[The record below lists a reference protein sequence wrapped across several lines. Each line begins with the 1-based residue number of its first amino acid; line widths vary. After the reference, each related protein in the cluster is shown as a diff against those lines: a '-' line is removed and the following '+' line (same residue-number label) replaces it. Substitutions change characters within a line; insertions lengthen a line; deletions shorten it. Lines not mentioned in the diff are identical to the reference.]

1 MPITAWRNLGKQIF
15 VIADS
20 SAWWLGDWLIYGQSA
35 YPDRYRHAIAE
46 TSLDYQT
53 LRNYAWVA
61 RRFTPHRRR
70 ERLSF
75 QHHAEVAGLP
85 EQEQEAMLTQ
95 AELNGWSR
103 NQLRRQIQQRRGVAK
118 TQPAEIVQLQMNLV
132 ADQKQRWQAA
142 AERADTDLLAWIVAN
157 LDHAATVQLETG
169 SVRANGS

>member
-1 MPITAWRNLGKQIF
+1 MPITAWRHLGKQIF

-20 SAWWLGDWLIYGQSA
+20 SAWWLGDWLIYGQAA

-61 RRFTPHRRR
+61 RRFTPNRRR

-85 EQEQEAMLTQ
+85 ENEQEALLTQ
-95 AELNGWSR
+95 AELNRWSR
-103 NQLRRQIQQRRGVAK
+103 NQLRRQIQQRRGTARDLK
-118 TQPAEIVQLQMNLV
+118 AEVVQLQVNLV
-132 ADQKQRWQAA
+132 ADQKQRWQEA
-142 AERADTDLLAWIVAN
+142 AERADTDLLAWIVSI
-157 LDHAATVQLETG
+157 LDRAASSQLEIG
-169 SVRANGS
+169 PAGQVAR